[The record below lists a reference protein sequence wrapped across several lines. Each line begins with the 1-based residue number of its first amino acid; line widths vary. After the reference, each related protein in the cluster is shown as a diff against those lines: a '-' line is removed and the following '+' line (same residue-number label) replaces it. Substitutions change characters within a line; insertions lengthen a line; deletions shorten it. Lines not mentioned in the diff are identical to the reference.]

1 MGSRHVILICLF
13 AVAGTLSQA
22 QPTAQ
27 DQVVQTT
34 RDWLQSISKGDRA
47 SLNNIMDALC
57 LITTPAGDVLPKDRL
72 VPDDEAQVVQRL
84 PLMDLDG
91 PQVRLYGDTAIVMSR
106 LKATAGGG
114 QRTSGTFVYR
124 KQDNTW
130 KLVAIHL
137 AGT

>member
-1 MGSRHVILICLF
+1 M
-13 AVAGTLSQA
+13 
-22 QPTAQ
+22 
-27 DQVVQTT
+27 
-34 RDWLQSISKGDRA
+34 QSIGKGDRA

-57 LITTPAGDVLPKDRL
+57 IITTPAGDVLTKDRL
-72 VPDDEAQVVQRL
+72 VPDDEARAVQKL
-84 PLMDLDG
+84 PLMELDG
-91 PQVRLYGDTAIVMSR
+91 PQVRRYGDTAILMSR
-106 LKATAGGG
+106 LKATAGDG